1 MCSRHDF
8 TVKVDVHSRLFR
20 PGVAYTYSFTSDGA
34 TSPWGTFRLP
44 PKRGEAVDRVAGG
57 LDFWLHL
64 GDFIYEYGQQKYPSP
79 AKTRVP
85 GLEPAHDLVSLA
97 DYRLRHAFYRAWM
110 WKAKRWS
117 GGGVEEWPL
126 GEGME
131 DIRKILDGFLGISP
145 YAWPGGEIEFE
156 ISKIRKKVEEH
167 RTKKDKYML
176 GKEQLTWIEEQV
188 ASTSKWLLLGQAQVV
203 QELLPPNFFQ
213 AILDQQKKDAKIAQ
227 YWKTLLHNLT
237 KLGFVYHDFQAK
249 KNFTTTPEMRNDF
262 LVDLAAGRFGVQI
275 NFDGWTGYVAE
286 RERLIHLLSST
297 PASASAVVYGGDSHN
312 AWAGHLKHSDGRAVA
327 VDFDGMAEGIRPFV
341 PPEFEAAA
349 WYAANPDLVWAD
361 TSKRGFMLV
370 HLSHQTQHLEYIA
383 VDVATPSRGAKKHS
397 MGHVDG
403 MESGVRWRKETI
415 MHGCQQNARG
425 DACGFHRLGRRWC
438 QAVLAGATS
447 IRAKS
452 RQQALAGA
460 PSRRTQLLV
469 DADQFSI
476 EMIQEAIRL
485 LGGHGQ
491 VTTFIFAEPGR
502 RRNAHWAA
510 LLPMG
515 KHGKGAPGYG
525 KELTLLATRAM
536 QVLIPQN
543 RYGVIACYEAAGLP
557 VLRLCLPPVAFTRVR
572 ATLQVDGQ
580 GFVHLDHSEP
590 LDEDQ
595 VLEQQQAVLKF
606 LDGGRGRR
614 HQEFL
619 IHNMA
624 KWWFL
629 NSRGHEQF
637 TILAMQELI
646 QTKQQWKECDF
657 SSLAFFLPYS
667 SVKGR
672 LSEEAA
678 KTYSHVEAKAIFL
691 GDGPFMLVDSP
702 ELTSEALRKLGYMDD
717 EFNQDLRE
725 AMFCFVNSNDNKNHL
740 RKMSLLPVPG
750 DSLQD
755 VERKLHRAFVS
766 HGSQG
771 RWQRKN
777 GGDARNGATR
787 PLRHILQKAQILEA
801 WEVER
806 NPRRRASN
814 FELLIESEDR
824 RRSYSKAEIF
834 EAMKVYAQQNALP
847 AAKTFNALA
856 FRVMR
861 QHLKDPQN
869 WGNASLKEWN
879 WASPHINP
887 ADGSLLRAV
896 CLGKEA
902 RQRGY
907 GEL

>member
-1 MCSRHDF
+1 M
-8 TVKVDVHSRLFR
+8 
-20 PGVAYTYSFTSDGA
+20 
-34 TSPWGTFRLP
+34 
-44 PKRGEAVDRVAGG
+44 
-57 LDFWLHL
+57 
-64 GDFIYEYGQQKYPSP
+64 
-79 AKTRVP
+79 
-85 GLEPAHDLVSLA
+85 SLS
-97 DYRLRHAFYRAWM
+97 LRHAPFIVL
-110 WKAKRWS
+110 S
-117 GGGVEEWPL
+117 PL
-126 GEGME
+126 
-131 DIRKILDGFLGISP
+131 DHSP
-145 YAWPGGEIEFE
+145 A
-156 ISKIRKKVEEH
+156 H
-167 RTKKDKYML
+167 R
-176 GKEQLTWIEEQV
+176 
-188 ASTSKWLLLGQAQVV
+188 
-203 QELLPPNFFQ
+203 
-213 AILDQQKKDAKIAQ
+213 
-227 YWKTLLHNLT
+227 
-237 KLGFVYHDFQAK
+237 
-249 KNFTTTPEMRNDF
+249 
-262 LVDLAAGRFGVQI
+262 
-275 NFDGWTGYVAE
+275 
-286 RERLIHLLSST
+286 
-297 PASASAVVYGGDSHN
+297 
-312 AWAGHLKHSDGRAVA
+312 
-327 VDFDGMAEGIRPFV
+327 
-341 PPEFEAAA
+341 
-349 WYAANPDLVWAD
+349 
-361 TSKRGFMLV
+361 
-370 HLSHQTQHLEYIA
+370 
-383 VDVATPSRGAKKHS
+383 DV
-397 MGHVDG
+397 
-403 MESGVRWRKETI
+403 
-415 MHGCQQNARG
+415 QQNARG

-510 LLPMG
+510 LLRQRGIRFCAVPRG
-515 KHGKGAPGYG
+515 GSPHREPNDEALVEALHGLARNTEDIALLTSDCGFLPTLLAIQ
-525 KELTLLATRAM
+525 ELTLLATRAM

-629 NSRGHEQF
+629 NSRGPLVVYPEQF

-787 PLRHILQKAQILEA
+787 PLRHILQKAQIL
-801 WEVER
+801 
-806 NPRRRASN
+806 
-814 FELLIESEDR
+814 DR

-861 QHLKDPQN
+861 QHLKDPQCRPVIEFEDKRLRGPGVRSSAQL
-869 WGNASLKEWN
+869 WSMEDKIAST
-879 WASPHINP
+879 PQ
-887 ADGSLLRAV
+887 
-896 CLGKEA
+896 
-902 RQRGY
+902 QR
-907 GEL
+907 